1 MTVGNPKEVPEYEL
15 NPLELQVRK
24 VDGISKVIDSSKLQE
39 LRIFLLYISSSDVF
53 SFTFFFAGILS
64 SS

>member
-24 VDGISKVIDSSKLQE
+24 VDGISKVCW
-39 LRIFLLYISSSDVF
+39 F
-53 SFTFFFAGILS
+53 S
-64 SS
+64 

>member
-24 VDGISKVIDSSKLQE
+24 VDGISKVCTRADIYFSDPKS
-39 LRIFLLYISSSDVF
+39 LLYSDVF
-53 SFTFFFAGILS
+53 VFASFAGNLS
-64 SS
+64 SC